1 MTRCDGAHAMWATGR
16 TWAREHDVVARG
28 QRPSSDGRNGQ
39 SRQRQRPA
47 RQEEGPIPVLAK
59 AVHGVEVAVQRDR
72 VTPTTRATFQAVALL
87 VRELREQAKSEPM
100 SEAQRN
106 VQMRRIEGIATV
118 LARTAAR
125 NSSLL
130 SLLTDEAALVGG
142 TRLVMDELR
151 VAAGM
156 KPPETPIE
164 AAPQTEQSAP
174 ARRVV
179 PQSVISR
186 QLANPFLAPD
196 FSAPAPPRGR

>member
-1 MTRCDGAHAMWATGR
+1 MWVTGR

-28 QRPSSDGRNGQ
+28 QRPSGDGRNGQ

-72 VTPTTRATFQAVALL
+72 VTPTPRATFQAVALL
-87 VRELREQAKSEPM
+87 VRELREQAKTQAM
-100 SEAQRN
+100 SEAQRS

-130 SLLTDEAALVGG
+130 SLLTDEAALVIG
-142 TRLVMDELR
+142 TRSVMEELR
-151 VAAGM
+151 AAAGM
-156 KPPETPIE
+156 EAPEKPVEAEPQAQQTFAERRGPPE
-164 AAPQTEQSAP
+164 QG
-174 ARRVV
+174 
-179 PQSVISR
+179 
-186 QLANPFLAPD
+186 D
-196 FSAPAPPRGR
+196 APPRAQPSLPPGFSP